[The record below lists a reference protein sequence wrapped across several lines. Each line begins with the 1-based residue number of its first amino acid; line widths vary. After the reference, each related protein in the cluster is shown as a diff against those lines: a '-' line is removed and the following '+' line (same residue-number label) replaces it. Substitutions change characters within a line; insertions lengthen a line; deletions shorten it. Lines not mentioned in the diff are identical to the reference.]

1 MLVEFA
7 ASGDSNPN
15 SQFACS
21 FDPPIYGNVII
32 PFRINESEV
41 TGMEFSVDENVEPH
55 SYFFD
60 KVEWDLINKHD
71 AWFKEKTLCLLK
83 QSSIKSSLLP
93 GLLETLQH
101 LARVY

>member
-1 MLVEFA
+1 MIAMCSPKARRNLSRLLPFPVIWVLTGWVFMLVEFA

-60 KVEWDLINKHD
+60 KVE
-71 AWFKEKTLCLLK
+71 
-83 QSSIKSSLLP
+83 
-93 GLLETLQH
+93 
-101 LARVY
+101 